1 MEHQLKMVNKKP
13 QNLSPKRLY
22 FSALLTGLALA
33 YFIFSHAA
41 SIGAY
46 VVKLSAPYLSDSPS
60 NFSEEPK
67 SNNTFIKEIKNLK
80 KRHKKFAPKIPY
92 LIISTSDNRISLM
105 KRDRLIHGGPCSS
118 GSYVILKASGNRK
131 WVFSTPRGAFKIQM
145 KLKEPVWYMPDW
157 AFIEEGRKV
166 PPPNSDIRYNS
177 KALGK
182 YALSIGGGYLIH
194 GTLYTRLI
202 GQPVTHGCIRLAD
215 EELNLVYKHLR
226 YGAKVYIY

>member
-1 MEHQLKMVNKKP
+1 MVDKKP
-13 QNLSPKRLY
+13 YILSAKRLY
-22 FSALLTGLALA
+22 FSAFLTGLTLA
-33 YFIFSHAA
+33 YLIFSHAP

-46 VVKLSAPYLSDSPS
+46 VVKLSGPYISDSPS
-60 NFSEEPK
+60 NYSEEPK
-67 SNNTFIKEIKNLK
+67 SNKALIKKIQNLK
-80 KRHKKFAPKIPY
+80 KKHQKFTPRIPY

-105 KRDRLIHGGPCSS
+105 KKNRMIHEGPCSS
-118 GSYVILKASGNRK
+118 GSYVILKASSNRE

-145 KLKEPVWYMPDW
+145 KLKNPVWYMPDW
-157 AFIEEGRKV
+157 AFIEEGREI
-166 PPPNSDIRYNS
+166 PPPNSTIRYNS

-215 EELNLVYKHLR
+215 KELNLVYKHLR

>member
-1 MEHQLKMVNKKP
+1 MADKKTYILP
-13 QNLSPKRLY
+13 AKRLY

-33 YFIFSHAA
+33 YFIFSHAP

-46 VVKLSAPYLSDSPS
+46 VVKLSGPYLSDSPIE
-60 NFSEEPK
+60 FPAEPK
-67 SNNTFIKEIKNLK
+67 SNKALQ
-80 KRHKKFAPKIPY
+80 KRIETMKRKHQKFTPKIPY
-92 LIISTSDNRISLM
+92 LVISTSDNRISL
-105 KRDRLIHGGPCSS
+105 KKKNRLIHEGPCSS
-118 GSYVILKASGNRK
+118 GSYVILKASRNRE

-145 KLKEPVWYMPDW
+145 KLKNPVWYMPDW

-166 PPPNSDIRYNS
+166 PPPNAKIRYNS

>member
-1 MEHQLKMVNKKP
+1 MVDKKP
-13 QNLSPKRLY
+13 HILSAKRLY
-22 FSALLTGLALA
+22 FSAFLTGLALA
-33 YFIFSHAA
+33 YLIFSHAP

-46 VVKLSAPYLSDSPS
+46 VVKLSGPYLSDSPTNS
-60 NFSEEPK
+60 SEEPK
-67 SNNTFIKEIKNLK
+67 SNKALIRKIQNLK
-80 KRHKKFAPKIPY
+80 KKHQKFTPKIPY

-105 KRDRLIHGGPCSS
+105 KKSRLIHEGPCSS
-118 GSYVILKASGNRK
+118 GSYVILKASKNRE
-131 WVFSTPRGAFKIQM
+131 WIFSTPRGTFKIQM
-145 KLKEPVWYMPDW
+145 KLKNPVWYMPDW

-166 PPPNSDIRYNS
+166 PPANAKIRYNS

-215 EELNLVYKHLR
+215 EELDLVYKHLR
-226 YGAKVYIY
+226 YGAKVFIY

>member
-1 MEHQLKMVNKKP
+1 
-13 QNLSPKRLY
+13 
-22 FSALLTGLALA
+22 
-33 YFIFSHAA
+33 
-41 SIGAY
+41 
-46 VVKLSAPYLSDSPS
+46 
-60 NFSEEPK
+60 
-67 SNNTFIKEIKNLK
+67 
-80 KRHKKFAPKIPY
+80 
-92 LIISTSDNRISLM
+92 
-105 KRDRLIHGGPCSS
+105 
-118 GSYVILKASGNRK
+118 
-131 WVFSTPRGAFKIQM
+131 
-145 KLKEPVWYMPDW
+145 MPDW

-166 PPPNSDIRYNS
+166 PPPNASVRYNS

>member
-1 MEHQLKMVNKKP
+1 MVDKKTYI
-13 QNLSPKRLY
+13 LSPKRLY
-22 FSALLTGLALA
+22 FSALLTGLTLA
-33 YFIFSHAA
+33 YLIFSNAP

-46 VVKLSAPYLSDSPS
+46 IVKLSAPYLSGSPS
-60 NFSEEPK
+60 NLSEESK
-67 SNNTFIKEIKNLK
+67 TSEAIIKKIQNLK
-80 KRHKKFAPKIPY
+80 KKHQKFTPKIPY
-92 LIISTSDNRISLM
+92 LVISTSDNRVSLM
-105 KRDRLIHGGPCSS
+105 KKNRLIHEGPCSS
-118 GSYVILKASGNRK
+118 GSYVILKASENRQ

-157 AFIEEGRKV
+157 AFIEEGRKI
-166 PPPNSDIRYNS
+166 PPPNSPQRYNS
-177 KALGK
+177 KALGR

-226 YGAKVYIY
+226 YGAKVFIY